1 MAIGKSVSRRWLAPE
16 VVQTSAMDCGPAT
29 LKSLLEGFNIPVS
42 YGRLREACQTDV
54 DGTSIDALE
63 EIAMQLGLDAEQVM
77 IPADHLLIAADE
89 TLPAIVVVRL
99 ANRLTHFV
107 VIWRRHGRIVQIMD
121 PATGRRWPSCRTFLN
136 ELYLHSLQVPAS
148 DWLEWGRSDAFL
160 TPVEKRLRQLGVSA
174 DQSRRMI
181 YRAVNAEHWPSLAT
195 LDATVR
201 LTQKLVSTGDLSSGS
216 ATVYSVEKLAEKAL
230 AQEVDPTRVI
240 PEAYWSVLPASREDS
255 GVEQVTLR
263 GAVMICIRGQRT
275 ATHAASL
282 QEGAAS
288 RATLPPELTAAL
300 AEAPPKPLR
309 AFCRLLFA
317 DGRLGPATLFTGM
330 VGITV
335 GIVLEALLFRGMLG
349 IWHILSDVEQRLWAI
364 AAVLLFLG
372 LLAALDVVLA
382 RGVFRLGRR
391 LEGRLRLA
399 LLEKIPR
406 LGDRYF
412 KSRPTSDMAHRLHSI
427 HHLRLLPKY
436 GRMFV
441 EIVTEIGLTCAG
453 LIWLNPSSAPIVGLM
468 MGLILGL
475 PFLAQPLIAER
486 DLRVRTHNG
495 ALSQLHL
502 DALLGIMAV
511 RYHRADR
518 AIRHEHDALLEAW
531 RRASLSFFQVVIGL
545 KGLQAA
551 AGFGCT
557 IWLVYHYLA
566 TASHTGGLILL
577 MYWALK
583 LHVLSTPLG
592 FVLRNYPAHR
602 NMTLRLLEPLG
613 ALEDESG
620 LGDSTLSVL
629 PNHQDEIPT
638 GLDIAFENVSVRVG
652 GHRVLRDVTLHL
664 EAGRHVAVVGSSGAG
679 KSSLVAAL
687 LGWYRPSAGEICVD
701 GKPYH
706 GSIIDQVRQSTA
718 WVDPSVQLWNRPLI
732 DNLHYGMADAYA
744 VPFRDAVQQAN
755 LRPVIDKLPQG
766 LQSPLG
772 EGGALVS
779 GGEGQRVRL
788 GRALL
793 RRNARLAV
801 LDEPFRGLNRSQRH
815 TLLQRA
821 RQHWHQATML
831 YITHDVHETL
841 AFERVL
847 VVEQGEVVEDGHPDD
862 LVAQPDSRYR
872 ALLEAESNVQQM
884 FRSDTMWRHLRLENG
899 MIEASHARATI
910 ES

>member
-1 MAIGKSVSRRWLAPE
+1 VRSGGLPSGRAAAYSV
-16 VVQTSAMDCGPAT
+16 D
-29 LKSLLEGFNIPVS
+29 
-42 YGRLREACQTDV
+42 
-54 DGTSIDALE
+54 
-63 EIAMQLGLDAEQVM
+63 
-77 IPADHLLIAADE
+77 
-89 TLPAIVVVRL
+89 
-99 ANRLTHFV
+99 
-107 VIWRRHGRIVQIMD
+107 
-121 PATGRRWPSCRTFLN
+121 
-136 ELYLHSLQVPAS
+136 
-148 DWLEWGRSDAFL
+148 
-160 TPVEKRLRQLGVSA
+160 
-174 DQSRRMI
+174 
-181 YRAVNAEHWPSLAT
+181 
-195 LDATVR
+195 
-201 LTQKLVSTGDLSSGS
+201 KLV
-216 ATVYSVEKLAEKAL
+216 EKAL
-230 AQEVDPTRVI
+230 AQEFDKTCVI
-240 PEAYWSVLPASREDS
+240 PEAYWSALPDPSATAEA
-255 GVEQVTLR
+255 EQVTLR
-263 GAVMICIRGQRT
+263 GVVMVRIRGQR
-275 ATHAASL
+275 AASHT
-282 QEGAAS
+282 AS
-288 RATLPPELTAAL
+288 PQDGSASSTTLPPELTAAL
-300 AEAPPKPLR
+300 EEAPPKPLR
-309 AFCRLLFA
+309 EFVRLLFA
-317 DGRLGPATLFTGM
+317 DGRFGPAALFTGM
-330 VGITV
+330 IGVSV
-335 GIVLEALLFRGMLG
+335 GIVLEALLFRGLLDVRG
-349 IWHILSDVEQRLWAI
+349 ILSGVDQWLWAM

-372 LLAALDVVLA
+372 ILAALDVVLA

-391 LEGRLRLA
+391 LEGRLRMA

-453 LIWLNPSSAPIVGLM
+453 LIWLNPASAPIVLLM

-502 DALLGIMAV
+502 DALLGIIAV

-518 AIRHEHDALLEAW
+518 AIRHEHDALLEEW
-531 RRASLSFFQVVIGL
+531 RRASLGFFQVVIGL

-566 TASHTGGLILL
+566 TASHTGGLLL
-577 MYWALK
+577 LIYWALK

-613 ALEDESG
+613 ALEDEPG
-620 LGDSTLSVL
+620 VGGAALSAS
-629 PNHQDEIPT
+629 PNPQGEAST

-664 EAGRHVAVVGSSGAG
+664 EAGSHVAVVGSSGAG

-706 GSIIDQVRQSTA
+706 GSVIDQVRQSTA
-718 WVDPSVQLWNRPLI
+718 WVDPSVQLWNRALV
-732 DNLHYGMADAYA
+732 DNLHYGIADAHA
-744 VPFRDAVQQAN
+744 VPFRDAIQQAN
-755 LRPVIDKLPQG
+755 LRPIIDKLPQG
-766 LQSPLG
+766 LQTPLG

-779 GGEGQRVRL
+779 GGEGQLVRL

-793 RRNARLAV
+793 RRDARLAV

-815 TLLQRA
+815 TLLQRS
-821 RQHWHQATML
+821 RQHWRRATML
-831 YITHDVHETL
+831 YITHDVHETR
-841 AFERVL
+841 AFDRVL
-847 VVEQGEVVEDGHPDD
+847 VVEHGEVVEDGHPDD

-884 FRSDTMWRHLRLENG
+884 FGSDTMWRRLRLENG
-899 MIEASHARATI
+899 MIEASHAT
-910 ES
+910 STTDS